1 MGRGDKKTRK
11 GKIARGS
18 YGNSRPHK
26 PASNALAVIK
36 STAPKAKKEKVA
48 KLVAEDT
55 IDETPVVKKTKKTTK
70 KTKEA
75 TSEE

>member
-26 PASNALAVIK
+26 VASSVVA
-36 STAPKAKKEKVA
+36 TPAPKPKKEKVA
-48 KLVAEDT
+48 KVVTEAT
-55 IDETPVVKKTKKTTK
+55 DETPVVKKTKKTTK

-75 TSEE
+75 TTGEE